1 MFAGPSASLW
11 SISLRTAP
19 CNVHPPELR
28 SLSVMSFYTSTIL
41 PLAFRL
47 DAERAHHLAI
57 GAGAMM
63 RPFARALHRLNA
75 VQDPRLETVISGL
88 RFPTPL
94 GLAAGFDKSG
104 TAIETLAGLGFGFVE
119 IGSVSIDPSLGNAR
133 PRLFRLPE
141 DRAIVVH
148 YGLPNDGARQIV
160 QRLSNIH
167 LPVPLG
173 INLVKTNRG
182 PGACPETAGQIITE
196 YVEAA
201 RIVSPVADYLML
213 NLSCPNTED
222 GRDFFADSGHLRAVL
237 TALGELHPRV
247 PVFLKVSPLGG
258 IATIERVLEATEDH
272 AYVSGFMFNLPS
284 VKPDGLLT
292 PAFIWRAMPG
302 AVSGPPAAAL
312 ADSCIRETY
321 RRMDRQRYVIIGAG
335 GISTGEDAYAKIR
348 LGASLVQLLT
358 ALIYEGPGVVRR
370 ITQDLVRLIERD
382 GLSHI
387 SDAIGVDAA

>member
-1 MFAGPSASLW
+1 
-11 SISLRTAP
+11 
-19 CNVHPPELR
+19 
-28 SLSVMSFYTSTIL
+28 MSFYSSVIR

-57 GAGAMM
+57 GVGA
-63 RPFARALHRLNA
+63 RIRAFARPLHWLNA
-75 VQDPRLETVISGL
+75 INDPRLDTVVAGL

-104 TAIETLAGLGFGFVE
+104 TAIEMLAALGFGFVE
-119 IGSVSIDPSLGNAR
+119 IGSVSIDPSCGNAR

-148 YGLPNDGARQIV
+148 YGLPNDGARTIAE
-160 QRLSNIH
+160 RLAKIH

-182 PGACPETAGQIITE
+182 RGATPESGDQIINE

-201 RIVSPVADYLML
+201 RVLSPVADYLML

-222 GRDFFADSGHLRAVL
+222 GRDFFADAGHLRAFL
-237 TALGELHPRV
+237 TALGELQLSV

-258 IATIERVLEATEDH
+258 TATIERVLGAVEDH
-272 AYVSGFMFNLPS
+272 AYISGFMFNLPP
-284 VKPDGLLT
+284 VKPDGLKT
-292 PAFIWRAMPG
+292 SERVWRAMPG
-302 AVSGPPAAAL
+302 AVSGPPATAL
-312 ADSCIRETY
+312 AETCIRETF
-321 RRMDRQRYVIIGAG
+321 RRMDRKRYVIIGAG
-335 GISTGEDAYAKIR
+335 GISIAEDAYAKIR

-358 ALIYEGPGVVRR
+358 VLVYEGPGVVRR
-370 ITQDLVRLIERD
+370 ITQGLVRLIERD
-382 GLSHI
+382 GLRHI
-387 SDAIGVDAA
+387 SDAVGVDAV

>member
-1 MFAGPSASLW
+1 
-11 SISLRTAP
+11 
-19 CNVHPPELR
+19 
-28 SLSVMSFYTSTIL
+28 MSFYSSVIR

-57 GAGAMM
+57 GVGA
-63 RPFARALHRLNA
+63 RIRAFARPLHWLNA
-75 VQDPRLETVISGL
+75 INDPRLDTVVAGL

-104 TAIETLAGLGFGFVE
+104 TAIEMLAALGFGFVE
-119 IGSVSIDPSLGNAR
+119 IGSVSIDPSFGNAC

-148 YGLPNDGARQIV
+148 YGLPNDGARTIAE
-160 QRLSNIH
+160 RLEKTH

-182 PGACPETAGQIITE
+182 LGAAQESGDQIINE
-196 YVEAA
+196 YIDAA
-201 RIVSPVADYLML
+201 RVVSPVADYLML

-222 GRDFFADSGHLRAVL
+222 GRDFFADAGHLRAFL
-237 TALGELHPRV
+237 TALGELQLRV

-258 IATIERVLEATEDH
+258 IATIERLLESVTGH
-272 AYVSGFMFNLPS
+272 AYISGFMFNLPP
-284 VKPDGLLT
+284 VKPDGLKT
-292 PAFIWRAMPG
+292 PERIWRAMPG

-312 ADSCIRETY
+312 ADTCIRETF
-321 RRMDRQRYVIIGAG
+321 RRMDRNRYVIIGAG
-335 GISTGEDAYAKIR
+335 GISTAEDAYAKIR

-358 ALIYEGPGVVRR
+358 ALVYEGPGVVRR
-370 ITQDLVRLIERD
+370 ITQGLVRLIERD
-382 GLSHI
+382 GLRHI
-387 SDAIGVDAA
+387 SDAVGVDAV

>member
-1 MFAGPSASLW
+1 
-11 SISLRTAP
+11 
-19 CNVHPPELR
+19 
-28 SLSVMSFYTSTIL
+28 MSFYTSTIL

-196 YVEAA
+196 YV
-201 RIVSPVADYLML
+201 
-213 NLSCPNTED
+213 
-222 GRDFFADSGHLRAVL
+222 
-237 TALGELHPRV
+237 
-247 PVFLKVSPLGG
+247 
-258 IATIERVLEATEDH
+258 
-272 AYVSGFMFNLPS
+272 
-284 VKPDGLLT
+284 
-292 PAFIWRAMPG
+292 
-302 AVSGPPAAAL
+302 
-312 ADSCIRETY
+312 RESS
-321 RRMDRQRYVIIGAG
+321 RRWP
-335 GISTGEDAYAKIR
+335 T
-348 LGASLVQLLT
+348 T
-358 ALIYEGPGVVRR
+358 
-370 ITQDLVRLIERD
+370 
-382 GLSHI
+382 
-387 SDAIGVDAA
+387 